1 MAQGRISGR
10 LLKDDLARSTNLT
23 FNTNTLVVDYTNGK
37 IGIGTTTSGS
47 SDKLVVNGNI
57 TATNINTTSKV
68 VASEFVG
75 DLKGSVFAD
84 DSVLLVD
91 ALSGQH
97 FGDFVGDLKGS
108 LVADDSTVIV
118 DGVAGVIRS
127 PTIVGDTT
135 QQGHLTLRDNDK
147 LKVGN
152 GPDLEIYHDGS
163 NSFIDDTGTGSIFIR
178 SGTTFFQNAAGT
190 KTAIQTNAGAQQ
202 SLFHN
207 NVEKFLT
214 TSTGVEVKG
223 QIDGDLVGSVFG
235 DDSTFLVDGVSNKI
249 NAAALVGTFPGFT
262 TSGDIVTDNN
272 DVVIGNGR
280 LNFADSGTVSFLD
293 FTVTQF
299 GQTNNTVIS
308 SVKSINLF
316 LDSNGGDSGQAFRI
330 YNNTN
335 PDSSP
340 TEGNHIFKVAEDGAV
355 SVSSTIDLNGTT
367 LTGGS
372 NNLTVQSITSD
383 LKGSVVADDST
394 VLVDGVSG
402 VIRGTVVTTQVDVD
416 NIQIKDNE
424 IISTNTNGD
433 IKVSPNGSGNVNVD
447 TSFINNVTDPVQ
459 DQDAATKAYVQA
471 QISASGG
478 GTMSNLVE
486 DTTPQLGGALDVNG
500 QKIVSVSNGDIDIEP
515 NGTGDVL
522 LGNFKFDVDQ
532 TVGSGQDN
540 FVLTYDNSTG
550 KISLEASTSGSV
562 TAQAFSGDNST
573 VAFTLSSSSTT
584 AGTLVMLNGI
594 VQIPTTAY
602 AVSGTTL
609 TMTEAPQAGDALD
622 VRIL

>member
-37 IGIGTTTSGS
+37 IGIGATPSGS

-57 TATNINTTSKV
+57 SATNINTTSKV

-163 NSFIDDTGTGSIFIR
+163 NSFIDDVGTGSIFIR

-214 TSTGVEVKG
+214 TATGVEVKG
-223 QIDGDLVGSVFG
+223 QVDGDLVGSVF
-235 DDSTFLVDGVSNKI
+235 
-249 NAAALVGTFPGFT
+249 
-262 TSGDIVTDNN
+262 
-272 DVVIGNGR
+272 
-280 LNFADSGTVSFLD
+280 
-293 FTVTQF
+293 
-299 GQTNNTVIS
+299 
-308 SVKSINLF
+308 
-316 LDSNGGDSGQAFRI
+316 
-330 YNNTN
+330 
-335 PDSSP
+335 
-340 TEGNHIFKVAEDGAV
+340 
-355 SVSSTIDLNGTT
+355 
-367 LTGGS
+367 
-372 NNLTVQSITSD
+372 
-383 LKGSVVADDST
+383 ADDST
-394 VLVDGVSG
+394 VLVDSVTG

-424 IISTNTNGD
+424 IISTNSNGD
-433 IKVSPNGSGNVNVD
+433 IKISPNGSGNVNVD
-447 TSFINNVTDPVQ
+447 TSVINNVSDPVQ
-459 DQDAATKAYVQA
+459 DQDAATKAFVAA

-540 FVLTYDNSTG
+540 FVLTYDNSSG
-550 KISLEASTSGSV
+550 KISLEASAGGSV
-562 TAQAFSGDNST
+562 TAQAFAGDNST

-609 TMTEAPQAGDALD
+609 TMTEAPAAGDALD

>member
-163 NSFIDDTGTGSIFIR
+163 NSFIDDVGTGSIFIR

-214 TSTGVEVKG
+214 TSTGVQVKG
-223 QIDGDLVGSVFG
+223 QIDGDLVGSVLG
-235 DDSTFLVDGVSNKI
+235 DD
-249 NAAALVGTFPGFT
+249 
-262 TSGDIVTDNN
+262 
-272 DVVIGNGR
+272 
-280 LNFADSGTVSFLD
+280 
-293 FTVTQF
+293 
-299 GQTNNTVIS
+299 
-308 SVKSINLF
+308 
-316 LDSNGGDSGQAFRI
+316 
-330 YNNTN
+330 
-335 PDSSP
+335 
-340 TEGNHIFKVAEDGAV
+340 
-355 SVSSTIDLNGTT
+355 
-367 LTGGS
+367 
-372 NNLTVQSITSD
+372 
-383 LKGSVVADDST
+383 
-394 VLVDGVSG
+394 
-402 VIRGTVVTTQVDVD
+402 
-416 NIQIKDNE
+416 
-424 IISTNTNGD
+424 
-433 IKVSPNGSGNVNVD
+433 
-447 TSFINNVTDPVQ
+447 
-459 DQDAATKAYVQA
+459 
-471 QISASGG
+471 
-478 GTMSNLVE
+478 
-486 DTTPQLGGALDVNG
+486 
-500 QKIVSVSNGDIDIEP
+500 
-515 NGTGDVL
+515 
-522 LGNFKFDVDQ
+522 
-532 TVGSGQDN
+532 
-540 FVLTYDNSTG
+540 
-550 KISLEASTSGSV
+550 
-562 TAQAFSGDNST
+562 
-573 VAFTLSSSSTT
+573 
-584 AGTLVMLNGI
+584 
-594 VQIPTTAY
+594 
-602 AVSGTTL
+602 
-609 TMTEAPQAGDALD
+609 
-622 VRIL
+622 

>member
-135 QQGHLTLRDNDK
+135 QQGHITLRDNDK
-147 LKVGN
+147 LKIGN
-152 GPDLEIYHDGS
+152 GPDLEIYHNGTD
-163 NSFIDDTGTGSIFIR
+163 SFIDDVGTGSIFIR
-178 SGTTFFQNAAGT
+178 SGTTYFQNAAGT
-190 KTAIQTNAGAQQ
+190 KTSIQTNAGAGQTIY
-202 SLFHN
+202 HN

-214 TSTGVEVKG
+214 TATGVEVKG
-223 QIDGDLVGSVFG
+223 QIDGDLVGSVFA
-235 DDSTFLVDGVSNKI
+235 DDSVLLVD
-249 NAAALVGTFPGFT
+249 AL
-262 TSGDIVTDNN
+262 
-272 DVVIGNGR
+272 
-280 LNFADSGTVSFLD
+280 
-293 FTVTQF
+293 
-299 GQTNNTVIS
+299 
-308 SVKSINLF
+308 
-316 LDSNGGDSGQAFRI
+316 SGQHF
-330 YNNTN
+330 
-335 PDSSP
+335 
-340 TEGNHIFKVAEDGAV
+340 GNFVGD
-355 SVSSTIDLNGTT
+355 
-367 LTGGS
+367 LTG
-372 NNLTVQSITSD
+372 
-383 LKGSVVADDST
+383 SVFGDDST
-394 VLVDGVSG
+394 VLVDSVSG

-447 TSFINNVTDPVQ
+447 TSYINNVSDPVQ
-459 DQDAATKAYVQA
+459 DQDAATKAYVQS
-471 QISASGG
+471 QIAASGG

-550 KISLEASTSGSV
+550 KISLEETGVTAV

-573 VAFTLSSSSTT
+573 VNFTLSSSSTT

-609 TMTEAPQAGDALD
+609 TMTEAPQAGDTLD

>member
-37 IGIGTTTSGS
+37 IGIGSTPSGS

-135 QQGHLTLRDNDK
+135 QQGHITLRDNDK
-147 LKVGN
+147 LKIGN
-152 GPDLEIYHDGS
+152 GPDLEIYHNGS
-163 NSFIDDTGTGSIFIR
+163 DSFIDDTGTGSIFIR
-178 SGTTFFQNAAGT
+178 SGTIYLQNAAGT
-190 KTAIQTNAGAQQ
+190 KTAFQTNAGAQQ

-214 TSTGVEVKG
+214 TATGVEVKG

-249 NAAALVGTFPGFT
+249 NASALTGTFPGFT
-262 TSGDIVTDNN
+262 TSDAIVTDNN
-272 DVVIGNGR
+272 DVVIGSGR

-299 GQTNNTVIS
+299 GQDNNTVLS

-340 TEGNHIFKVAEDGAV
+340 TENTHIFKVAEDGDV
-355 SVSSTIDLNGTT
+355 SVSGTIDLNGTT

-471 QISASGG
+471 QIAASGG

-550 KISLEASTSGSV
+550 KISLEATGVTAV

-609 TMTEAPQAGDALD
+609 TMTEAPQAGDTLD

>member
-37 IGIGTTTSGS
+37 IGIGSTPSGS

-108 LVADDSTVIV
+108 VVADDSTVIV

-135 QQGHLTLRDNDK
+135 QQGHLSLRDNDK
-147 LKVGN
+147 LKIGN
-152 GPDLEIYHDGS
+152 GPDLEIFHNGS
-163 NSFIDDTGTGSIFIR
+163 DSFINDVGTGSIFIR
-178 SGTTFFQNAAGT
+178 SGTIYLQNAAGT
-190 KTAIQTNAGAQQ
+190 KTAFQTNAGAQQ

-214 TSTGVEVKG
+214 TATGIEVKG
-223 QIDGDLVGSVFG
+223 QVDGDLVGSVF
-235 DDSTFLVDGVSNKI
+235 
-249 NAAALVGTFPGFT
+249 
-262 TSGDIVTDNN
+262 
-272 DVVIGNGR
+272 
-280 LNFADSGTVSFLD
+280 
-293 FTVTQF
+293 
-299 GQTNNTVIS
+299 
-308 SVKSINLF
+308 
-316 LDSNGGDSGQAFRI
+316 
-330 YNNTN
+330 
-335 PDSSP
+335 
-340 TEGNHIFKVAEDGAV
+340 
-355 SVSSTIDLNGTT
+355 
-367 LTGGS
+367 
-372 NNLTVQSITSD
+372 
-383 LKGSVVADDST
+383 ADDST
-394 VLVDGVSG
+394 VLVDSVTG

-486 DTTPQLGGALDVNG
+486 DTTPQLGGSLDVNG

-540 FVLTYDNSTG
+540 FVLTYDNSSG
-550 KISLEASTSGSV
+550 KISLEASAGGSV
-562 TAQAFSGDNST
+562 TAQAFAGDNST